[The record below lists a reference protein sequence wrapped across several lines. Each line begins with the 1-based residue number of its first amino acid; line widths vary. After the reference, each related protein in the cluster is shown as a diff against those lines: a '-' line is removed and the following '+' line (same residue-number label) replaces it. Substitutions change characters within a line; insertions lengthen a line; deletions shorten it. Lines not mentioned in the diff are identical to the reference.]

1 MKGFV
6 PTPESVV
13 DLMVEKLFA
22 GREPTAA
29 SSVLDPGCGR
39 GEFIAGILRW
49 CRHHRQVVPRIVG
62 VESDPMHAMHSA
74 GRFAQVPQVEIRQE
88 DYLRATGLELHDYI
102 VGNPPYVPIT
112 GLSVEE
118 RQFYRG
124 LFETATGRF
133 DLYQLFF
140 ERALS
145 QLRPGGRLVFVTPEK
160 YLYTESASELRRLLS
175 GHHIHELHFLPERT
189 FEPLV
194 TYPLVTTVSARQPDE
209 PTRIIR
215 RDGRQSSVTLPA
227 AASSWQGRLGEWRV
241 TRDGSTLADACL
253 RISCG
258 VATGADDVFVHKVRD
273 LPADLLPFAHPT
285 IAGRDI
291 SGTSLPSLTS
301 SILVPYD
308 QRGALLSE
316 AELGALGDFLRH
328 GPRRSR
334 LLARTCVSRKPWYAF
349 HETPP
354 LPLLRRPKL
363 LCKDITRRPWFVIDD
378 AGDVVPRHSV
388 YYLVPLHAD
397 RLQSLA
403 EYLNS
408 DASRVWLEAHC
419 QRAANGFLRLQSQVL
434 KRLPIPEELGGAIG
448 APVDAQL
455 ALQPG

>member
-62 VESDPMHAMHSA
+62 VESDPIHAMHSA

-102 VGNPPYVPIT
+102 VGNPPYIPIT

-258 VATGADDVFVHKVRD
+258 VATGRMTCSCTRFATCLRTCFRSRTLRSPAVTSVVRHSRRSHRASWFHTTSAVPCC
-273 LPADLLPFAHPT
+273 LRPSSARL
-285 IAGRDI
+285 
-291 SGTSLPSLTS
+291 GTSCGT
-301 SILVPYD
+301 V
-308 QRGALLSE
+308 
-316 AELGALGDFLRH
+316 LGAH
-328 GPRRSR
+328 GSWREPASRGNHGMRFTKRRPSR
-334 LLARTCVSRKPWYAF
+334 CCGGRSCSART
-349 HETPP
+349 
-354 LPLLRRPKL
+354 
-363 LCKDITRRPWFVIDD
+363 
-378 AGDVVPRHSV
+378 
-388 YYLVPLHAD
+388 
-397 RLQSLA
+397 
-403 EYLNS
+403 
-408 DASRVWLEAHC
+408 SRV
-419 QRAANGFLRLQSQVL
+419 
-434 KRLPIPEELGGAIG
+434 
-448 APVDAQL
+448 D
-455 ALQPG
+455 PGS